1 VAKATAGALAASS
14 TNKREI
20 RTKSQSPILDY
31 GWACG
36 GRVGCGGDE
45 GGGGRRRWRRALLSP
60 QLLGGVYDER
70 SIYRRRGR

>member
-1 VAKATAGALAASS
+1 VAKATAGALAPSS

-36 GRVGCGGDE
+36 GRVGCGGDK
-45 GGGGRRRWRRALLSP
+45 GGGGRRRRRRATKAAAGALVTSTSG
-60 QLLGGVYDER
+60 GGV
-70 SIYRRRGR
+70 